1 MEIKK
6 ELVKRQVG
14 GDSFLIPLGKTVY
27 EHNGIF
33 VLTELG
39 SFIWDLLPSAVS
51 EEDILVHVLEEYDVS
66 EETARADIEKFLQK
80 LRDMEII

>member
-6 ELVKRQVG
+6 QLAKRQVG
-14 GDSFLIPLGKTVY
+14 GDTFLIPLGKTVY

-39 SFIWDLLPSAVS
+39 SFIWDLLPSAES
-51 EEDILVHVLEEYDVS
+51 EEDILGHVLAEYEVD
-66 EETARADIEKFLQK
+66 EDTAKQDIKKFLNK
-80 LRDMEII
+80 LRDLDII